1 MINELLENIYE
12 EFKSQKIPRPT
23 EQFFIE
29 TLLNTIYQFHYKKGH
44 PVHTI
49 AIGILRGNTF
59 DMYYRGRIVKKY
71 AEMFGAMSYNTT
83 IAGKACELFKK
94 EGKPYL
100 HLYSTKIINEE
111 FGKASEELKQ
121 IDFEEEAEA
130 LKKRAKTT
138 IDQGIGSFLLIPLS
152 FGEKIIGIFTI
163 SSLIEADSIHIL
175 GVDIK
180 KHFIPLT
187 QVLSL
192 ILYMEKISYDK
203 AEEMGR
209 LLISSID
216 GKDEY
221 QATHS
226 SNVRTMIDMFI
237 DELSR
242 DKELRERVERI
253 DFKLTVDRIEKLRLA
268 ALLHDIGKV
277 FVPSNILRK
286 SDLNKDEILI
296 RKMHSY
302 CTYNILSKSR
312 TLQDIADI
320 ASTHH
325 ALYFI
330 PNDSNG
336 LDEYTQIETKYISYP
351 FDRVGQEQFTPET
364 QIIALADVLNAIIR
378 ARPGRK
384 KGLSLSEAMNIIKND
399 DNRFHKGLKDIFLT
413 IVERVEHNIDKG
425 KYSVE
430 QSNEYRDCLWL
441 DNPDKKKKEE
451 KDTWSELYAFLKKI
465 DYNTLG
471 IISVIDWWDAEPLL
485 NTEIVVQDKPIQL
498 TKIQNSHLILAMR
511 DIPKEGGFIW
521 INNLFD
527 SLYNLSFEGKV
538 AIAFIGKSGH
548 SANIQEIYDR
558 LVNGLREIKN
568 EPVHYYLSKKMYKCE

>member
-1 MINELLENIYE
+1 MINKLLENIFE
-12 EFKSQKIPRPT
+12 EFKTHSTEHPT

-29 TLLNTIYQFHYKKGH
+29 TILNNIYQFLYKAGH
-44 PVHTI
+44 PIHTI

-71 AEMFGAMSYNTT
+71 AEAFGAMSYDTT
-83 IAGKACELFKK
+83 IAGKACELLKK

-100 HLYSTKIINEE
+100 HLYSRKKIYEE
-111 FGKASEELKQ
+111 FEKASEELKQ
-121 IDFEEEAEA
+121 AGFNEDAEL

-138 IDQGIGSFLLIPLS
+138 VDQGIGSFLLIPLS
-152 FGEKIIGIFTI
+152 YGNKVIGIFTV
-163 SSLIEADSIHIL
+163 SSLKETKNTQIL

-180 KHFIPLT
+180 KHFLPIT
-187 QVLSL
+187 QMLSL

-226 SNVRTMIDMFI
+226 SNVRTMIDIFI

-242 DKELRERVERI
+242 DRELRERIESL

-286 SDLNKDEILI
+286 SDLNAEEILI

-302 CTYNILSKSR
+302 CTYNILSKSY
-312 TLQDIADI
+312 TLKDIADI
-320 ASTHH
+320 AAPHH
-325 ALYFI
+325 ALYYI
-330 PNDSNG
+330 PLNQKN

-351 FDRVGQEQFTPET
+351 FDRVGQEGFSPET

-384 KGLSLSEAMNIIKND
+384 GLSLSEAMRIIEND
-399 DNRFHKGLKDIFLT
+399 NHRFHEGLKDIFLT
-413 IVERVEHNIDKG
+413 IVRRVENNLEKG
-425 KYSVE
+425 KYHEE
-430 QSNEYRDCLWL
+430 QAEQYRDCLWL
-441 DNPDKKKKEE
+441 DNPTKKKKIEG
-451 KDTWSELYAFLKKI
+451 DIWTELHAFLEKI

-471 IISVIDWWDAEPLL
+471 IITVMEWRDSKPLHKTKITMQ
-485 NTEIVVQDKPIQL
+485 NKPIQL
-498 TKIQNSHLILAMR
+498 TQIQDSHLLLSIR
-511 DIPKEGGFIW
+511 DIPKEEGFIW
-521 INNLFD
+521 INILFD
-527 SLYNLSFEGKV
+527 TLQQLSFKGKIAV
-538 AIAFIGKSGH
+538 AFVGKNGH
-548 SANIQEIYDR
+548 VASIQEIYKT
-558 LVNGLREIKN
+558 LVNGLNDIKN
-568 EPVHYYLSKKMYKCE
+568 EPVHYYLSPKMYKCE